1 MKLTYTEL
9 TCLKTFEER
18 LEYAK
23 LFGTVGV
30 DIFGSHRLYNQ
41 QFYHSGVW
49 RDFRHKIIIRD
60 NGCDLAHPD
69 RMILILGGPSA
80 KQMLKNG
87 DINGMS
93 IMANQL
99 HIHHLNPILEE
110 DLTSYSKALLDP
122 ENVICVSFDTHNEIH
137 YGTKSPKMPKL
148 TERHENDTCPWRKTG
163 A

>member
-9 TCLKTFEER
+9 TNLKTFEER

-69 RMILILGGPSA
+69 RMILGGP
-80 KQMLKNG
+80 
-87 DINGMS
+87 IY
-93 IMANQL
+93 
-99 HIHHLNPILEE
+99 IHHLNPILEE
-110 DLTSYSKALLDP
+110 DLTSYSKALLDS

-148 TERHENDTCPWRKTG
+148 TERYKNDTCPWRKTG

>member
-9 TCLKTFEER
+9 IHLKAFEER

-69 RMILILGGPSA
+69 RMILGGP
-80 KQMLKNG
+80 
-87 DINGMS
+87 IY
-93 IMANQL
+93 
-99 HIHHLNPILEE
+99 IHHLNPILEE

>member
-9 TCLKTFEER
+9 TNLKTFEER

-69 RMILILGGPSA
+69 RLILGGP
-80 KQMLKNG
+80 
-87 DINGMS
+87 IY
-93 IMANQL
+93 
-99 HIHHLNPILEE
+99 IHHLNPILEE

-122 ENVICVSFDTHNEIH
+122 ENMICVSFDTHNEIH

-163 A
+163 V